1 MFNLDNWRITL
12 LKIIG
17 SIGLGAMGGS
27 YAKHLLKNNYRVFG
41 IDPDNDNSKSFTSLG
56 GIILNNIRDLISKS
70 DVIILSLPTVPIFQE
85 IIKEIEKCK
94 SFSDPKVIID
104 MNTIS
109 LEDKLDAKNKL
120 EKLNISIIDAPVS
133 GTGAQA
139 KTKDLVVM
147 SSGNEKI
154 VSECEDIFNSFA
166 RKNIFVGEFG
176 NGIKFKILANLLV
189 TVHNTVTAEA
199 LLLGQKVGL
208 DSQKIYEV
216 LNAGAATSVMLDK
229 RMPLMINENYEPAT
243 ASMRIFLKD
252 IDVISSFLKDN
263 NLISPTFE
271 AAANLYNQSK
281 TNIPITYD
289 TAAIFEQLKIN
300 NK

>member
-1 MFNLDNWRITL
+1 MKT
-12 LKIIG
+12 IG

-27 YAKHLLKNNYRVFG
+27 YAKFLIEDNYTVYG
-41 IDPDNDNSKSFTSLG
+41 VDPDTQNAEIFTSLG
-56 GIILNNIRDLISKS
+56 GILLNNISELVDKS
-70 DVIILSLPTVPIFQE
+70 NVIILSLPTVPIFKE
-85 IIKEIEKCK
+85 VINEIEVNGK
-94 SFSDPKVIID
+94 SNESKILID

-109 LEDKLDAKNKL
+109 LGDKIETKNKL
-120 EKLNISIIDAPVS
+120 EKLNISMVDAPVS

-139 KTKDLVVM
+139 KVKDIVVM
-147 SSGNEKI
+147 SSGDKI
-154 VSECEDIFNSFA
+154 IVDECDEIFRSFS
-166 RKNIFVGEFG
+166 KQNIYVGDFG

-208 DSQKIYEV
+208 EEKMIYEV

-229 RMPLMINENYEPAT
+229 RMPLMINKNYEPAT

-252 IDVISSFLKDN
+252 IDVITNYLKSN
-263 NLISPTFE
+263 NLSSPTFE

-281 TNIPITYD
+281 ENIPITHD
-289 TAAIFEQLKIN
+289 TAAIYEQLKN
-300 NK
+300 NNE

>member
-1 MFNLDNWRITL
+1 MKT
-12 LKIIG
+12 IG

-27 YAKHLLKNNYRVFG
+27 YAKFLIEDNYTVYG
-41 IDPDNDNSKSFTSLG
+41 VDPDTQNAEIFTSLG
-56 GIILNNIRDLISKS
+56 GLLLNNISELVNKS
-70 DVIILSLPTVPIFQE
+70 NVIILSLPTVPIFKE
-85 IIKEIEKCK
+85 VINEIEVNGK
-94 SFSDPKVIID
+94 SNESKILVD

-109 LEDKLDAKNKL
+109 LDDKIETKNKL
-120 EKLNISIIDAPVS
+120 EKLNISMVDAPVS

-139 KTKDLVVM
+139 KVKDIVVM
-147 SSGNEKI
+147 SSGDKTI
-154 VSECEDIFNSFA
+154 VDECDDIFRSFS
-166 RKNIFVGEFG
+166 KQNIYVGEFG

-208 DSQKIYEV
+208 EEKMIYEV

-229 RMPLMINENYEPAT
+229 RMPLMINKNYEPAT

-252 IDVISSFLKDN
+252 IDVITDYLKSN
-263 NLISPTFE
+263 NLSSPTFE

-281 TNIPITYD
+281 ENIPITYD
-289 TAAIFEQLKIN
+289 TAAIYEQLKTN
-300 NK
+300 NE

>member
-1 MFNLDNWRITL
+1 MKT
-12 LKIIG
+12 IG

-27 YAKHLLKNNYRVFG
+27 YAKFLIEDNYTVYG
-41 IDPDNDNSKSFTSLG
+41 VDPETQNAEIFTSLG
-56 GIILNNIRDLISKS
+56 GVLLNNISELVDKCN
-70 DVIILSLPTVPIFQE
+70 VIILSLPTVPIFKE
-85 IIKEIEKCK
+85 VINEIEVNGK
-94 SFSDPKVIID
+94 SNEPKILID

-109 LEDKLDAKNKL
+109 LDDKIETKNNL
-120 EKLNISIIDAPVS
+120 EKLNISMVDAPVS

-139 KTKDLVVM
+139 KVKDIVVM
-147 SSGNEKI
+147 SSGDKTI
-154 VSECEDIFNSFA
+154 VDECDDIFKSFS
-166 RKNIFVGEFG
+166 KQNIYVGEFG

-199 LLLGQKVGL
+199 LLLGQKAGL
-208 DSQKIYEV
+208 EEKMIYEV

-229 RMPLMINENYEPAT
+229 RMPLMINKNYEPAT

-252 IDVISSFLKDN
+252 IDVITDYLKSN
-263 NLISPTFE
+263 NLSSPTFE

-281 TNIPITYD
+281 ENIPITYD
-289 TAAIFEQLKIN
+289 TAAIYEQLKNN

>member
-1 MFNLDNWRITL
+1 MKT
-12 LKIIG
+12 IG

-27 YAKHLLKNNYRVFG
+27 YAKFLIEDNYTVYG
-41 IDPDNDNSKSFTSLG
+41 VDPDTQNAEIFTSLG
-56 GIILNNIRDLISKS
+56 GVLLNNIKELIDKS
-70 DVIILSLPTVPIFQE
+70 NVIILSLPTVPIFKD
-85 IIKEIEKCK
+85 IINEIESNGK
-94 SFSDPKVIID
+94 SNETKILID

-109 LEDKLDAKNKL
+109 LDDKIETKNKL
-120 EKLNISIIDAPVS
+120 EKLNINMVDAPVS

-139 KTKDLVVM
+139 KVKDIVVM
-147 SSGNEKI
+147 SSGDKI
-154 VSECEDIFNSFA
+154 IIDECEDIFRSFS
-166 RKNIFVGEFG
+166 KQNIYVGDFG

-208 DSQKIYEV
+208 EEKMIYEV

-229 RMPLMINENYEPAT
+229 RMPLMINKNYEPAT

-252 IDVISSFLKDN
+252 IDVITDYLKSN
-263 NLISPTFE
+263 NISSPTFE

-281 TNIPITYD
+281 ENIPITYD
-289 TAAIFEQLKIN
+289 TAAIYEQLKTN
-300 NK
+300 NE

>member
-1 MFNLDNWRITL
+1 MKT
-12 LKIIG
+12 IG

-27 YAKHLLKNNYRVFG
+27 YAKFLIEDNYTVYG
-41 IDPDNDNSKSFTSLG
+41 VDPDTQNAEIFTSLG
-56 GIILNNIRDLISKS
+56 GVLLNNISELVDKS
-70 DVIILSLPTVPIFQE
+70 NVIILSLPTVPIFKEVINE
-85 IIKEIEKCK
+85 IQVNGK
-94 SFSDPKVIID
+94 SNESKILVD

-109 LEDKLDAKNKL
+109 LDDKIETKNKL
-120 EKLNISIIDAPVS
+120 EKLNISMVDAPVS

-139 KTKDLVVM
+139 KVKDIVVM
-147 SSGNEKI
+147 SSGDKI
-154 VSECEDIFNSFA
+154 IVDECDEIFRSFS
-166 RKNIFVGEFG
+166 KQNIYVGDFG

-208 DSQKIYEV
+208 EEKMIYEV

-229 RMPLMINENYEPAT
+229 RMPLMINKNYEPAT

-252 IDVISSFLKDN
+252 IDVITDYLKSN
-263 NLISPTFE
+263 NLSSPTFE

-281 TNIPITYD
+281 ENIPITYD
-289 TAAIFEQLKIN
+289 TAAIYEQLKTN
-300 NK
+300 NE

>member
-1 MFNLDNWRITL
+1 MKT
-12 LKIIG
+12 IG

-27 YAKHLLKNNYRVFG
+27 YAKFLIEDNFTVYGV
-41 IDPDNDNSKSFTSLG
+41 DPDTQNAEIFTSLG
-56 GIILNNIRDLISKS
+56 GVLLNNISDLINKS
-70 DVIILSLPTVPIFQE
+70 DLIILSLPTVPIFKE
-85 IIKEIEKCK
+85 VINEIEINGK
-94 SFSDPKVIID
+94 SNEPKILID

-109 LEDKLDAKNKL
+109 LDDKIETKNKL
-120 EKLNISIIDAPVS
+120 EKLNISMVDAPVS

-139 KTKDLVVM
+139 KVKDIVVM
-147 SSGNEKI
+147 SSGDKTI
-154 VSECEDIFNSFA
+154 VDECDDIFRSFS
-166 RKNIFVGEFG
+166 KQNIYVGDFG

-208 DSQKIYEV
+208 EEKMIYEV

-229 RMPLMINENYEPAT
+229 RMPLMINKNYEPAT

-252 IDVISSFLKDN
+252 IDVITDYLKSN
-263 NLISPTFE
+263 NISSPTFE

-281 TNIPITYD
+281 ENIPITYD
-289 TAAIFEQLKIN
+289 TAAIYEQLKTN
-300 NK
+300 NE

>member
-1 MFNLDNWRITL
+1 MKT
-12 LKIIG
+12 IG

-27 YAKHLLKNNYRVFG
+27 YAKFLIEDNYTVYG
-41 IDPDNDNSKSFTSLG
+41 VDPDTQNAEIFTSLG
-56 GIILNNIRDLISKS
+56 GVLLNNISELVDKS
-70 DVIILSLPTVPIFQE
+70 NVIILSLPTVPIFKE
-85 IIKEIEKCK
+85 VINEIEVNGK
-94 SFSDPKVIID
+94 SNESKILVD

-109 LEDKLDAKNKL
+109 LDDKIETKNKL
-120 EKLNISIIDAPVS
+120 EKLNISMVDAPVS

-139 KTKDLVVM
+139 KVKDIVVM
-147 SSGNEKI
+147 SSGDKIIVNECD
-154 VSECEDIFNSFA
+154 EIFRSFS
-166 RKNIFVGEFG
+166 KQNIYVGDFG

-208 DSQKIYEV
+208 EEKMIYEV

-229 RMPLMINENYEPAT
+229 RMPLMINKNYEPAT

-252 IDVISSFLKDN
+252 IDVITDYLKSN
-263 NLISPTFE
+263 NISSPTFE

-281 TNIPITYD
+281 ENIPITYD
-289 TAAIFEQLKIN
+289 TAAIYEQLKTN
-300 NK
+300 NE

>member
-1 MFNLDNWRITL
+1 MKT
-12 LKIIG
+12 IG

-27 YAKHLLKNNYRVFG
+27 YAKFLIEDNYTVYG
-41 IDPDNDNSKSFTSLG
+41 VDPDTQNAEIFTSLG
-56 GIILNNIRDLISKS
+56 GVLLNNISELVDKS
-70 DVIILSLPTVPIFQE
+70 NVIILSLPTVPIFKE
-85 IIKEIEKCK
+85 VINEIEVNGK
-94 SFSDPKVIID
+94 SNESKILID

-109 LEDKLDAKNKL
+109 LDDKIETKNKL
-120 EKLNISIIDAPVS
+120 EKLNISMVDAPVS

-139 KTKDLVVM
+139 KVKDIVVM
-147 SSGNEKI
+147 SSGDKIIVNECD
-154 VSECEDIFNSFA
+154 EIFRSFS
-166 RKNIFVGEFG
+166 KQNIYVGDFG

-208 DSQKIYEV
+208 EEKMIYEV

-229 RMPLMINENYEPAT
+229 RMPLMINKNYEPAT

-252 IDVISSFLKDN
+252 IDVITDYLKSN
-263 NLISPTFE
+263 NISSPTFE

-281 TNIPITYD
+281 ENIPITYD
-289 TAAIFEQLKIN
+289 TAAIYEQLKTN
-300 NK
+300 NE